1 MHENLHTDSGK
12 YALFENSWRDAGGLK
27 GDFDDKFMMFFQPEI
42 QKSSP
47 HDRGIAYSR
56 KSSSCMF

>member
-1 MHENLHTDSGK
+1 MT
-12 YALFENSWRDAGGLK
+12 NSNYV
-27 GDFDDKFMMFFQPEI
+27 FQPEI

-56 KSSSCMF
+56 KVFLYVLGRSTYTDSAIVHWTTWLPLNGES